1 MVSNVTMLGQASDLI
16 KGHEEFRYIIVES
29 CEAFDD
35 KSFFSKIPVMY
46 WNRGTSK
53 VLRDIPNGEI
63 VCIFGRLESDPDV
76 GLYVLVEQ
84 LRHFSSKSLMNKD
97 KDKKE
102 KKKK

>member
-35 KSFFSKIPVMY
+35 KSFFSKIPVRY

-63 VCIFGRLESDPDV
+63 VCVFGRIESDPDI
-76 GLYVLVEQ
+76 GLYILVEQ
-84 LRHFSSKSLMNKD
+84 LRHFSAKSLKNKD
-97 KDKKE
+97 SKE
-102 KKKK
+102 KKTK